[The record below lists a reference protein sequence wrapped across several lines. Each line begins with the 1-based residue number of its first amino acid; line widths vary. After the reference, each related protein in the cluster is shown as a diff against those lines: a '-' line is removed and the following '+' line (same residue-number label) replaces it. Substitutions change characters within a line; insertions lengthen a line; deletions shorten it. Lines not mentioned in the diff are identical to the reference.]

1 MIPDH
6 AISGAF
12 GERTLQIIEHRLLR
26 LYSISEM
33 NRKME
38 EIKLESVTEMEK
50 TTDNTFLEEVKK
62 KSWEDLNLCYQCLK
76 CTAGCP
82 TAPYMDIRP
91 NNIIRMIQM
100 GMKEEVLGSSAIWL
114 CVSCETC
121 GTRCPNKIDIGVL
134 MDALREMAV
143 EEGVRAKEKNIHLL
157 HEAFIQSI
165 KRGGRLHELAME
177 VEYKLRSRD
186 FFTDMIPG
194 MMLFLKGK
202 IPLLPSLVKRRQE
215 IKKIFERCRK

>member
-1 MIPDH
+1 M
-6 AISGAF
+6 
-12 GERTLQIIEHRLLR
+12 
-26 LYSISEM
+26 
-33 NRKME
+33 
-38 EIKLESVTEMEK
+38 KLGSVTEMQRA
-50 TTDNTFLEEVKK
+50 DNTFLEEAKK
-62 KSWEDLNLCYQCLK
+62 RSGEDLDLCYQCLK

-143 EEGVRAKEKNIHLL
+143 EEGVKAKEKNIHLL

-165 KRGGRLHELAME
+165 KRGGRIHEATML
-177 VEYKLRSRD
+177 VDYKLRSKD
-186 FFTDMIPG
+186 FFTDLVPG
-194 MMLFLKGK
+194 MKLFLKGK
-202 IPLLPSLVKRRQE
+202 IPLFPDSIKGKEE
-215 IKKIFERCRK
+215 IKRIFEKCTKEK